1 MAKSP
6 PKKPKDPAKPTRA
19 KAERPDAPA
28 TPDALAELLNP
39 AINKGTAGIG
49 SGTGPLS
56 FRGRREA
63 REPGI
68 QKQAPSQHLDS
79 GPAPSARPGMTE
91 KNGLQPP
98 PETSWE
104 RRQDFSAAHR
114 ARKSA
119 QETKQEPK
127 KPDGFE
133 EAAQADFTASPITG
147 LDPALVQELG
157 LSDELKYRL
166 PRADLPKPGEGLS
179 SMGVQATAQSLE
191 RLLREGRPE
200 FGNPGEVWTPH
211 RPPRPEKSEGGIPL
225 RIKSD
230 FEPKGDQP
238 QAIRELVEGV
248 RRHDRTQ
255 VLLGVTGSGKTFT
268 MAKVIEETQRPA
280 LVLAPNK
287 TLAAQ
292 LYGEFKSFFPDNA
305 VEYFVSY
312 YDYYQPEAY
321 VPRTDTYI
329 EKESSINEQ
338 IDRMRHA
345 ATRAL
350 LERDDVIIVASVSC
364 IYGIGSVETY
374 SAMTFTLKRGGRIDQ
389 RQLIADLV
397 ALQYKRTQH
406 DFFRGSFRVR
416 GDTIDIFPAHYEDRA
431 WRVHL
436 FGDEIEKI
444 EEMDPLTGAKTDEL
458 EFVKVYANSHYVTPR
473 PTLIQAMDSIK
484 QELRQRLGA
493 LNAAGRLLEAQR
505 LEQRTRFDLEMMEAT
520 GSCAGIENYSRYL
533 TGRKPGEP
541 PPTLFEYVPD
551 NALVFADES
560 HVTIPQIGGMFRGD
574 FRRKAT
580 LAEYGFRLPSCM
592 DNRPLRFEE
601 WDAMRPQ
608 TVAVSATPSGWEL
621 NESGGVF
628 VEQVI
633 RPTGLIDPPVEVRSA
648 RLQVD
653 DLVGEV
659 RQVAQKGYR
668 SLVTVLTK
676 RMAEDLTEYLHE
688 QGIRVR
694 YMHSDIDTLE
704 RIEIIRDL
712 RLGAFDALVGI
723 NLLREGLD
731 IPECALVA
739 ILDAD
744 KEGFLRSETSLIQT
758 IGRAARNVDGKVIL
772 YADTMTG
779 SMQRAIEE
787 TNRRREKQVEY
798 NTANGITPE
807 SVRKGIADILDSVY
821 ERDHVL
827 IATATG
833 ATGEFA
839 EAATIGHNL
848 EAVIAD
854 LETRMREAAAD
865 LDFETAARL
874 RDEIKRLRAT
884 EMAVLDNP
892 TAKTLPSPSPD
903 RTRVHSSSAS
913 KMAKSETSDFARGGS
928 RAAGARG
935 GGRSTE
941 GPHKPHLD
949 EMGIALYHEVKPSRS
964 GKALPAEARSA
975 KAGPRKPSLDEMGPG
990 VESVPARDDDRLP
1003 RRSPQGEGGRSKLGR
1018 PGQHGGFKS
1027 NKRR

>member
-1 MAKSP
+1 MAKP

-19 KAERPDAPA
+19 KAARPEQPA
-28 TPDALAELLNP
+28 TPNVLADLLNP
-39 AINKGTAGIG
+39 AINKGTAGMG
-49 SGTGPLS
+49 SGT
-56 FRGRREA
+56 
-63 REPGI
+63 
-68 QKQAPSQHLDS
+68 
-79 GPAPSARPGMTE
+79 
-91 KNGLQPP
+91 GLQPP
-98 PETSWE
+98 PDNSYD
-104 RRQDFSAAHR
+104 RRADFSASHR
-114 ARKSA
+114 ARKSTT
-119 QETKQEPK
+119 Q
-127 KPDGFE
+127 GFE
-133 EAAQADFTASPITG
+133 EAPQRNYEGSPITG
-147 LDPALVQELG
+147 LDPKLAQELG
-157 LSDELKYRL
+157 LGSDEPLSGRYARPGREAELIARGGDPKYRL
-166 PRADLPKPGEGLS
+166 PKADLPQPGHGLS
-179 SMGVQATAQSLE
+179 SMGVAATAQALE
-191 RLLREGRPE
+191 NLLREGRPE
-200 FGNPGEVWTPH
+200 FATQPWMPH
-211 RPPRPEKSEGGIPL
+211 RPPRPEKSEGGK
-225 RIKSD
+225 RFVIKSE

-238 QAIRELVEGV
+238 QAIKDLVEGV
-248 RRHDRTQ
+248 KRQDRTQ

-268 MAKVIEETQRPA
+268 MAKVIEATQRPA
-280 LVLAPNK
+280 LILAPNK

-338 IDRMRHA
+338 IDRMRHS

-374 SAMTFTLKRGGRIDQ
+374 SAMTFTLKQGGRIDQ
-389 RQLIADLV
+389 RQLMADLV
-397 ALQYKRTQH
+397 ALQYKRTQA

-431 WRVHL
+431 WRLHL
-436 FGDEIEKI
+436 FGDQIEKI
-444 EEMDPLTGAKTDEL
+444 EEMDPLTGQKTDEL
-458 EFVKVYANSHYVTPR
+458 DFVKIYANSHYVTPR
-473 PTLIQAMDSIK
+473 PTLIQAISGIK
-484 QELRQRLGA
+484 HELKVRLDQ

-505 LEQRTRFDLEMMEAT
+505 LEQRTVFDLEMMEAT
-520 GSCAGIENYSRYL
+520 GACAGIENYSRYL

-560 HVTIPQIGGMFRGD
+560 HVTIPQLGGMFRGD

-608 TVAVSATPSGWEL
+608 TMAVSATPSHWEM
-621 NESGGVF
+621 NEARGVF

-633 RPTGLIDPPVEVRSA
+633 RPTGLIDPPVEVRPT
-648 RLQVD
+648 RTQVD

-659 RQVAQKGYR
+659 RQVALKGYR
-668 SLVTVLTK
+668 ALITVLTK

-758 IGRAARNVDGKVIL
+758 IGRAARNVDSNVIL
-772 YADTMTG
+772 YADQVTG
-779 SMQRAIEE
+779 SMQRAIGE

-798 NTANGITPE
+798 NTAHGITPE
-807 SVRKGIADILDSVY
+807 SIKSSIHDIMDSVY

-827 IATATG
+827 ISTG
-833 ATGEFA
+833 GAGEGEFG
-839 EAATIGHNL
+839 EAATIGHNF
-848 EAVIAD
+848 EAVIGD
-854 LETRMREAAAD
+854 LETRMRAAAAD

-874 RDEIKRLRAT
+874 RDEIKRLRQT
-884 EMAVLDNP
+884 ELAVVDDP
-892 TAKTLPSPSPD
+892 TVRDVMVAQD
-903 RTRVHSSSAS
+903 S
-913 KMAKSETSDFARGGS
+913 KLR
-928 RAAGARG
+928 RAVNR
-935 GGRSTE
+935 
-941 GPHKPHLD
+941 PHKPGLD
-949 EMGIALYHEVKPSRS
+949 EMGIALSHEVKP
-964 GKALPAEARSA
+964 
-975 KAGPRKPSLDEMGPG
+975 
-990 VESVPARDDDRLP
+990 
-1003 RRSPQGEGGRSKLGR
+1003 GRSKLGR
-1018 PGQHGGFKS
+1018 PGMRGGFK
-1027 NKRR
+1027 KGGH

>member
-1 MAKSP
+1 MTKP
-6 PKKPKDPAKPTRA
+6 PKKPKKDPARPTRA
-19 KAERPDAPA
+19 KAARPDEPA
-28 TPDALAELLNP
+28 TPDALADLLNP
-39 AINKGTAGIG
+39 GIGRGTAGLG
-49 SGTGPLS
+49 SST
-56 FRGRREA
+56 
-63 REPGI
+63 
-68 QKQAPSQHLDS
+68 
-79 GPAPSARPGMTE
+79 
-91 KNGLQPP
+91 GLQQPP
-98 PETSWE
+98 DNSWD
-104 RRQDFSAAHR
+104 RRRDFSAAHT

-119 QETKQEPK
+119 KDTETP
-127 KPDGFE
+127 PGFE

-147 LDPALVQELG
+147 LDPALAEELG

-166 PRADLPKPGEGLS
+166 PRADLPKPGFGLS
-179 SMGVQATAQSLE
+179 SMGVAATAQALE
-191 RLLREGRPE
+191 NLLREGRPE
-200 FGNPGEVWTPH
+200 FAKERDGGKVWMPH
-211 RPPRPEKSEGGIPL
+211 RPPRPEKSEGGIRL
-225 RIKSD
+225 QIKSD

-238 QAIRELVEGV
+238 QAIADLVEGV
-248 RRHDRTQ
+248 KRNDRTQ

-268 MAKVIEETQRPA
+268 MAKVIEATQRPA
-280 LVLAPNK
+280 LILAPNK

-374 SAMTFTLKRGGRIDQ
+374 SAMTFTLKQGAQINQ
-389 RQLIADLV
+389 RQLIADLI

-416 GDTIDIFPAHYEDRA
+416 GDTVDLFPAHYEDRA
-431 WRVHL
+431 WRINL

-444 EEMDPLTGAKTDEL
+444 EEFDPLTGQKTDEL

-473 PTLIQAMDSIK
+473 PTLIQAIDGIK
-484 QELRQRLGA
+484 QELRWRLEQ
-493 LNAAGRLLEAQR
+493 LNNAGRLLEAQR

-560 HVTIPQIGGMFRGD
+560 HVTIPQLGGMFRGD

-608 TVAVSATPSGWEL
+608 TVAVSATPSAWEL
-621 NESGGVF
+621 EESGGVF

-633 RPTGLIDPPVEVRSA
+633 RPTGLIDPPVDIRPA

-659 RQVAQKGYR
+659 RQVAQAGYR

-772 YADTMTG
+772 YADQITG
-779 SMQRAIEE
+779 SMQRAIDE

-807 SVRKGIADILDSVY
+807 SIKRSIHDILDSVY

-827 IATATG
+827 VSTGQTG

-839 EAATIGHNL
+839 EAASIGHNL

-854 LETRMREAAAD
+854 METRMREAAAD

-874 RDEIKRLRAT
+874 RDEIKRLRQT

-892 TAKTLPSPSPD
+892 TARDVVIAQTPGL
-903 RTRVHSSSAS
+903 R
-913 KMAKSETSDFARGGS
+913 RGGS
-928 RAAGARG
+928 P
-935 GGRSTE
+935 GRSPKDV
-941 GPHKPHLD
+941 GRPHKPHLD
-949 EMGIALYHEVKPSRS
+949 EMGIATWHEFKP
-964 GKALPAEARSA
+964 ARDA
-975 KAGPRKPSLDEMGPG
+975 KDGPRKPTLDEMGPG
-990 VESVPARDDDRLP
+990 VESIPARP
-1003 RRSPQGEGGRSKLGR
+1003 SARSTMGR
-1018 PGQHGGFKS
+1018 PGQHGGFRA
-1027 NKRR
+1027 NKKKR